1 MEKKDIRSY
10 TFEELK
16 QEMEHLGEKSFRA
29 KQVYEWL
36 HVKLADSFEEMTNLS
51 KALRE
56 KLDAAYEIAPVKC
69 LRDRNQNWTAQI
81 NFCFAYRMDMW
92 WKVF

>member
-10 TFEELK
+10 TFEKLK

-56 KLDAAYEIAPVKC
+56 KLDAAYGKNA
-69 LRDRNQNWTAQI
+69 
-81 NFCFAYRMDMW
+81 
-92 WKVF
+92 

>member
-1 MEKKDIRSY
+1 MNKKIMEKKDIRSY

-56 KLDAAYEIAPVKC
+56 SWMQLM
-69 LRDRNQNWTAQI
+69 RSHR
-81 NFCFAYRMDMW
+81 
-92 WKVF
+92 